1 MKQVTKD
8 MNIREMVLMDEG
20 IAEIL
25 MNAGM
30 HCLGCMMSHFENLE
44 QACAVHGIDADAL
57 VDQINEYLRQRVRHD
72 CAQTLFRS
80 ASCGMWVG
88 LVALWHMGS

>member
-1 MKQVTKD
+1 MNQVTKD

-20 IAEIL
+20 IAELL

-57 VDQINEYLRQRVRHD
+57 VDQINEYLETKE
-72 CAQTLFRS
+72 A
-80 ASCGMWVG
+80 
-88 LVALWHMGS
+88 

>member
-44 QACAVHGIDADAL
+44 QACAAHGIDADAL
-57 VDQINEYLRQRVRHD
+57 VNQINEYLE
-72 CAQTLFRS
+72 AK
-80 ASCGMWVG
+80 GE
-88 LVALWHMGS
+88 

>member
-1 MKQVTKD
+1 MKEVTKD
-8 MNIREMVLMDEG
+8 MNIREMVMMDEG

-30 HCLGCMMSHFENLE
+30 HCLGCMMSHSENLE

-57 VDQINEYLRQRVRHD
+57 VNEINEYLE
-72 CAQTLFRS
+72 AK
-80 ASCGMWVG
+80 GE
-88 LVALWHMGS
+88 

>member
-57 VDQINEYLRQRVRHD
+57 VNEINEYLE
-72 CAQTLFRS
+72 AK
-80 ASCGMWVG
+80 GE
-88 LVALWHMGS
+88 

>member
-8 MNIREMVLMDEG
+8 MNIREMVMMDEG
-20 IAEIL
+20 IAESL
-25 MNAGM
+25 MGAGM

-57 VDQINEYLRQRVRHD
+57 VDQINEYLE
-72 CAQTLFRS
+72 AQ
-80 ASCGMWVG
+80 GK
-88 LVALWHMGS
+88 

>member
-30 HCLGCMMSHFENLE
+30 QCLGCMMSHFENLE

-57 VDQINEYLRQRVRHD
+57 VNQINEYLE
-72 CAQTLFRS
+72 AK
-80 ASCGMWVG
+80 GE
-88 LVALWHMGS
+88 

>member
-1 MKQVTKD
+1 MKQVAKD

-25 MNAGM
+25 MGAGM

-57 VDQINEYLRQRVRHD
+57 VEQINEYLE
-72 CAQTLFRS
+72 AK
-80 ASCGMWVG
+80 GE
-88 LVALWHMGS
+88 

>member
-8 MNIREMVLMDEG
+8 MNIREMVMMDEG

-57 VDQINEYLRQRVRHD
+57 VAEINEYLEAR
-72 CAQTLFRS
+72 
-80 ASCGMWVG
+80 GE
-88 LVALWHMGS
+88 

>member
-25 MNAGM
+25 MGAGM

-57 VDQINEYLRQRVRHD
+57 VAEINEYLE
-72 CAQTLFRS
+72 AQ
-80 ASCGMWVG
+80 GE
-88 LVALWHMGS
+88 

>member
-1 MKQVTKD
+1 MNQVTKD
-8 MNIREMVLMDEG
+8 MNIREMVMMDEG

-25 MNAGM
+25 MGAGM

-57 VDQINEYLRQRVRHD
+57 VNVINEYLEEQ
-72 CAQTLFRS
+72 
-80 ASCGMWVG
+80 GE
-88 LVALWHMGS
+88 

>member
-8 MNIREMVLMDEG
+8 MNIREMVMMDEG

-25 MNAGM
+25 MGAGM

-57 VDQINEYLRQRVRHD
+57 VAEINEYLE
-72 CAQTLFRS
+72 AK
-80 ASCGMWVG
+80 GE
-88 LVALWHMGS
+88 

>member
-1 MKQVTKD
+1 MKEVTKD
-8 MNIREMVLMDEG
+8 MNIREMVMMDEG

-57 VDQINEYLRQRVRHD
+57 VNEINEYLD
-72 CAQTLFRS
+72 AK
-80 ASCGMWVG
+80 GE
-88 LVALWHMGS
+88 

>member
-1 MKQVTKD
+1 MKQVAKD
-8 MNIREMVLMDEG
+8 MNIREMVMMEEG

-25 MNAGM
+25 MGAGM

-57 VDQINEYLRQRVRHD
+57 VTEINEYLE
-72 CAQTLFRS
+72 AQ
-80 ASCGMWVG
+80 GE
-88 LVALWHMGS
+88 